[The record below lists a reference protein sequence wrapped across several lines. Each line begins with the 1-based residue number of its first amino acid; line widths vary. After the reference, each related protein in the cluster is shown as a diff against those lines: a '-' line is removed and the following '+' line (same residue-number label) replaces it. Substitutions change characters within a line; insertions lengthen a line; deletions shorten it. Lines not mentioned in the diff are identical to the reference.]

1 MAYQRLRGEVPAITF
16 TEVNKVFAT
25 SAEDVWAVRAADFSI
40 SPGEFVALM
49 GPSGCGKSTLINLAA
64 GLELPTSG
72 EVEIDGELMSRP
84 HEALRTKLRLARV
97 GVVFQD
103 HNLLPELSALE
114 NVELPLRLRGYAREV
129 ARAEARSALEM
140 VGLEQLIDRRPHRL
154 SGGERQRVGIA
165 RAVAGQKRVLLAD
178 EATGALDATNSDMVF
193 EIFTSLASEG
203 YAVLCATHDPTVAKY
218 CTRLLAM
225 RDGVVTER
233 DPAEI
238 VTWVG

>member
-1 MAYQRLRGEVPAITF
+1 MNPDGPYEVTPAVSF
-16 TEVNKVFAT
+16 TEVNKVFVTA
-25 SAEDVWAVRAADFSI
+25 AEDVWAVRAADFSI

-72 EVEIDGELMSRP
+72 DVEIDGELISRP
-84 HEALRTKLRLARV
+84 HEALRTKLRLSRV

-114 NVELPLRLRGYAREV
+114 NVELPLRLRGYARST
-129 ARAEARSALEM
+129 ARDDARSALAK
-140 VGLEQLIDRRPHRL
+140 VGLETMRERRPHHL

-165 RAVAGQKRVLLAD
+165 RAIAGHKRVLLAD
-178 EATGALDATNSDMVF
+178 EATGALDAANSDTVF
-193 EIFTSLASEG
+193 EIFASLAKSG
-203 YAVLCATHDPTVAKY
+203 YAVLCATHDPTVARY

-238 VTWVG
+238 VTWVS